1 MNPRIPAEPVERLK
15 DFLQNNPTDAHKVMH
30 QFIALGRP
38 LLLRSDLVDAF
49 RQLCDDD
56 EISQLAQ
63 ATIAG
68 SFQTCQE
75 AVVNHAWVILAFRR
89 RVARWS
95 YLRIHMDTM
104 SVEEVSVNEFLRIKE
119 QLVTQQSNDEF
130 LLEIDL
136 GPFDR
141 EFYKLQE
148 SESIGRGVEFLN
160 RRLSSHLF
168 EELGKKAEHVLE
180 FLRVHR
186 YRNQQLMLNEKITS
200 LPMLRDALR
209 YAEELIDALPPDAS
223 WDATMQ
229 ELRHL
234 GFEPGWGRDAGRTRE
249 TMRLLLE
256 ILEAPSPDNLE
267 AFLGRV
273 PMIFSMAIL
282 SPHGYFGQ
290 SNVLGR
296 PDTGGQVV
304 YILDQVRA
312 LEQEMYDRLYEQ
324 GIDIEPRIMVITRL
338 IPEADGTTCD
348 RRLEHIA
355 GTRYAN
361 ILRVPFR
368 GASGEVK
375 RKWISRFEIW
385 PYLERFSVDAEHELL
400 AELGGRPDLIVGN
413 YSDGNLVASLM
424 SRRLG
429 VTQCNIAHALEK
441 TKYLYSDLYWREN
454 DPQYHFSCQFTAD
467 LIAMNM
473 ADFIITSTY
482 QEIAGTRNSLGQYE
496 SYASFTMPGL
506 YRVLQGIDVYDPKF
520 NIVSPGADAEVYF
533 PYTESLS
540 RFTHLH
546 DEIEALIYGDED
558 VTPSR
563 GVLVDRDKPIIF
575 TLARMDRIKNVT
587 GLVEWYGNNPELRE
601 EANLL
606 VAAGHIDP
614 DDSDDEEERNQIKL
628 MHELMDEHEL
638 DGQVR
643 WLERQVDKER
653 NSEVY
658 RYIADKKGVFVQP
671 ALFEAFGLTVIEAM
685 GCGLPTFATCYGGP
699 AEIIVHGKSG
709 FHIDPNHGDSSAK
722 HIADFLARCREDPG
736 YWEIISQGGLARVN
750 ERYTWRLYAER
761 MMTLSRVY
769 GFWKHVSGLKRTETR
784 RHLEMF
790 YALQYR
796 PLASALEQQ
805 SEEPTDESD

>member
-1 MNPRIPAEPVERLK
+1 MNSRTPTNLVERLK
-15 DFLQNNPTDAHKVMH
+15 TFVQSNPTDAHKVMH
-30 QFIALGRP
+30 QFVALGRP
-38 LLLRSDLVDAF
+38 LLLRSELIDAF
-49 RQLCDDD
+49 RLLCDSD
-56 EISQLAQ
+56 EIGQQAQ
-63 ATIAG
+63 TAIAE
-68 SFQTCQE
+68 SFQACQE
-75 AVVNHAWVILAFRR
+75 AVINHAWIILAFRR
-89 RVARWS
+89 RVARWC
-95 YLRIHMDTM
+95 YLRIHVDTM
-104 SVEEVSVNEFLRIKE
+104 SVDEVSLNEFLHIKE
-119 QLVTQQSNDEF
+119 QLVAHQSEDEF
-130 LLEIDL
+130 VLEIDL
-136 GPFDR
+136 APFDR
-141 EFYKLQE
+141 EFYKLHE
-148 SESIGRGVEFLN
+148 TDSIGRGVEFLN

-168 EELGKKAEHVLE
+168 EEMGKKAEHVLE

-186 YRNQQLMLNEKITS
+186 YRNQQLMLNEKITDLS
-200 LPMLRDALR
+200 ALRAALR
-209 YAEELIDALPPDAS
+209 YAEELLDGLPADVP
-223 WDATMQ
+223 WEVTVH

-234 GFEPGWGRDAGRTRE
+234 GFEPGWGRDAVRTRG

-267 AFLGRV
+267 TFLGRV
-273 PMIFSMAIL
+273 PMIFSLAIL
-282 SPHGYFGQ
+282 SPHGFFGQ

-312 LEQEMYDRLYEQ
+312 LEQEMYNRLYEQ
-324 GIDIEPRIMVITRL
+324 GLDINPQIMVITRL
-338 IPEADGTTCD
+338 IPDADGTTCD
-348 RRLEHIA
+348 QRLEHIA

-368 GASGEVK
+368 SDSGEVV
-375 RKWISRFEIW
+375 RQWISRFEIW
-385 PYLERFSVDAEHELL
+385 PYLERFSSDAEHELL
-400 AELGGRPDLIVGN
+400 AELGGRPDLIIGN

-424 SRRLG
+424 SQRLG

-441 TKYLYSDLYWREN
+441 TKYLYSDLYWKEN

-467 LIAMNM
+467 LIAMNT

-482 QEIAGTRNSLGQYE
+482 QEIAGTRHSMGQYE

-506 YRVLQGIDVYDPKF
+506 YRVLHGIDVYDPKF
-520 NIVSPGADAEVYF
+520 NIVSPGADPEVYF
-533 PYTESLS
+533 PYTESLC
-540 RFTHLH
+540 RFSHLH
-546 DEIEALIYGDED
+546 GEIEALIYGDAED
-558 VTPSR
+558 TPSR
-563 GVLVDRDKPIIF
+563 GVLADRNKPLIF

-587 GLVEWYGNNPELRE
+587 GLVEWYGRSEKLRD

-606 VAAGHIDP
+606 IAAGHIDP
-614 DDSDDEEERNQIKL
+614 EDSDDEEERSQIKR
-628 MHELMDEHEL
+628 MHELMDNYDL

-658 RYIADKKGVFVQP
+658 RYVADNRGVFVQP

-685 GCGLPTFATCYGGP
+685 SCGLPTFATCYGGP
-699 AEIIVHGKSG
+699 SEIIEHGISG
-709 FHIDPNHGDSSAK
+709 FHIDPNHGELAAQR
-722 HIADFLARCREDPG
+722 IAEFLIRCREEPG
-736 YWEIISQGGLARVN
+736 QWERISQGGLERV
-750 ERYTWRLYAER
+750 EAHFTWRLYAER

-796 PLASALEQQ
+796 PLAQALEQEIG
-805 SEEPTDESD
+805 SVADK

>member
-1 MNPRIPAEPVERLK
+1 MNSRTPANLVERLK
-15 DFLQNNPTDAHKVMH
+15 IFLQNNPADAHKVMH
-30 QFIALGRP
+30 QFVALGRP
-38 LLLRSDLVDAF
+38 LLLRSELIDAF
-49 RQLCDDD
+49 RLLCDSD
-56 EISQLAQ
+56 EIGQQAQ
-63 ATIAG
+63 TAIAE
-68 SFQTCQE
+68 SFQACQE
-75 AVVNHAWVILAFRR
+75 AVINHAWIILAFRR
-89 RVARWS
+89 RVARWN
-95 YLRIHMDTM
+95 YLRIHVDTM
-104 SVEEVSVNEFLRIKE
+104 SVDEVSLGEFLRIKE
-119 QLVTQQSNDEF
+119 HFVTHQGEDEF
-130 LLEIDL
+130 VLEIDL
-136 GPFDR
+136 AAFDR
-141 EFYKLQE
+141 EFYKLHE
-148 SESIGRGVEFLN
+148 SDSIGRGVEFLN

-168 EELGKKAEHVLE
+168 EEMGKKAEHVLE

-186 YRNQQLMLNEKITS
+186 YRNQQLMLNEKITDLS
-200 LPMLRDALR
+200 TLRNALR
-209 YAEELIDALPPDAS
+209 YAEELLYELPSDVP
-223 WDATMQ
+223 WEVTVR

-234 GFEPGWGRDAGRTRE
+234 GFEPGWGRDASRTRE

-273 PMIFSMAIL
+273 PMIFSLAIL

-312 LEQEMYDRLYEQ
+312 LEQEMYSRLYAQ
-324 GIDIEPRIMVITRL
+324 GLDINPQIMVITRL
-338 IPEADGTTCD
+338 IPEADGTSCD
-348 RRLEHIA
+348 QRLEHIA

-361 ILRVPFR
+361 ILRVPFHN
-368 GASGEVK
+368 ASGEIV
-375 RKWISRFEIW
+375 RQWISRFEIW
-385 PYLERFSVDAEHELL
+385 PYLERFTSDAEHELL
-400 AELGGRPDLIVGN
+400 AELGGRPDLIIGN

-441 TKYLYSDLYWREN
+441 TKYLYSDLYWKEN
-454 DPQYHFSCQFTAD
+454 DLQYHFSCQFTAD
-467 LIAMNM
+467 LIAMNT

-482 QEIAGTRNSLGQYE
+482 QEIAGTKHSLGQYE

-506 YRVLQGIDVYDPKF
+506 YRVLHGIDVYDPKF
-520 NIVSPGADAEVYF
+520 NIVSPGADSEVYF
-533 PYTESLS
+533 PYTESMC
-540 RFTHLH
+540 RFSHLH
-546 DEIEALIYGDED
+546 GEIESLIYGDGED
-558 VTPSR
+558 TPSR
-563 GVLVDRDKPIIF
+563 GVLADRNKPLIF

-587 GLVEWYGNNPELRE
+587 GLVEWYGRSVKLRD

-614 DDSDDEEERNQIKL
+614 EDSDDEEERSQIKR
-628 MHELMDEHEL
+628 MHELMDEYEL

-658 RYIADKKGVFVQP
+658 RYVADNRGVFVQP

-685 GCGLPTFATCYGGP
+685 SCGLPTFATCYGGP
-699 AEIIVHGKSG
+699 SEIIEHGISG
-709 FHIDPNHGDSSAK
+709 FHIDPNHGELAAQR
-722 HIADFLARCREDPG
+722 IAEFLVRCREEPG
-736 YWEIISQGGLARVN
+736 QWERISQGGLDRV
-750 ERYTWRLYAER
+750 EAHYTWRLYAER

-796 PLASALEQQ
+796 PLALALG
-805 SEEPTDESD
+805 EEMGSIADEE